1 MRRVVLK
8 ESNISLGWDGL
19 VEEQMSPREI
29 SAVVASDFCFLN
41 EVASHMEKGLLKSR
55 YSCPWGL

>member
-29 SAVVASDFCFLN
+29 SAVVKERWVLMDGS
-41 EVASHMEKGLLKSR
+41 SR
-55 YSCPWGL
+55 SGV